1 MRTLIDRTS
10 AQNLTLVIGSERVVF
25 ENCTELAR
33 TGSVLANIHEYL
45 LQTPERRLVKVTIV
59 ADEDQ
64 EYSRGVLKGWY
75 VARFVSLAESTKIR
89 QSWSMLHEHAAV
101 A

>member
-1 MRTLIDRTS
+1 MRTYFDRPATRP
-10 AQNLTLVIGSERVVF
+10 LTLEIGSDRVVF
-25 ENCTELAR
+25 EDCVELAR

-45 LQTPERRLVKVTIV
+45 LQTPERRIVKVTIV

-64 EYSRGVLKGWY
+64 EFSRAILKGWY
-75 VARFVSLAESTKIR
+75 VARFVSQAEGSKIR
-89 QSWSMLHEHAAV
+89 TSWSMLHDHSAV

>member
-1 MRTLIDRTS
+1 MRTAIDRTAS
-10 AQNLTLVIGSERVVF
+10 QPLTLVIGTETVQFER
-25 ENCTELAR
+25 CTEVAR

-45 LQTPERRLVKVTIV
+45 LQTPERRLIKVTIV

-64 EYSRGVLKGWY
+64 EYSRAILKGWY
-75 VARFVSLAESTKIR
+75 VARFVSHAEGTKIR
-89 QSWSMLHEHAAV
+89 QSWTMLHDHAAV

>member
-25 ENCTELAR
+25 EACTELAR